1 MNILIVDDNKQF
13 REAFRFILQENFSE
27 QYENIYEAENG
38 AECLNIIS
46 NQSIDVV
53 FMDKQMPVMDGIEA
67 TKKIVDQ
74 YRKIRIIAVS
84 FHSEFEDIKSMLEA
98 GARNYIIKEEIT
110 PKVIANCFNGII
122 KKFSKFGCNF

>member
-1 MNILIVDDNKQF
+1 MKIIIVDDNKEF
-13 REAFRFILQENFSE
+13 REAFRFLLIENFKE
-27 QYENIYEAENG
+27 KIKALYEAGNG
-38 AECLNIIS
+38 KECLEIIQKES
-46 NQSIDVV
+46 VDFV

-74 YRKIRIIAVS
+74 YRNIKVIAIS

-110 PKVIANCFNGII
+110 TETVSNALEI
-122 KKFSKFGCNF
+122 K